1 MAGMAMAAPQD
12 GYYVNGHRFE
22 LTLSKTDAA
31 YFNFLADMK
40 TIGWDFSKVIIVENN
55 QFADYQDAIDEGNI
69 SKVLKDN
76 AHLQVG
82 SLIPGTV
89 IPISNNGTE
98 GPSETV
104 SDTADDILYESTNTL
119 ATPSV
124 SVESGTS
131 EADAKALLD
140 ATVGVVGTKGENGTA
155 SIAWSIA
162 GYSAATAGDYTA
174 TGVLTLPDG
183 WSGSAPNVTATV
195 TVQGII
201 PPAYASTNDLE
212 VTSVSVDN
220 GTSEADAI
228 ALLDAT
234 VGVVGTKGENG
245 IASIAW
251 SIAGYNETTAGDY
264 TATGVLTLPEGWT
277 GSAPDVTADVTVKAP
292 AGPANA
298 VEAIEMAIANFAPA
312 SGSGTFTG
320 SIPSV
325 KVAGNVT
332 VEYVTMVPATT
343 KLNSS
348 SSKSSFLDV
357 NIQSAVISNLI
368 VGTVTANNFPFAEII
383 VGPTASG
390 TSLVSTGALS
400 SDADNYYIQL
410 TNVDCPQ
417 SLLDIFTKAANL
429 NSSYGMSFSNQKLTC
444 KIKISKTSGRVV
456 SVDNITVVGTTKV
469 TKSTLNMANGSYSNT
484 FSCSSF
490 TLTY

>member
-1 MAGMAMAAPQD
+1 MKRKVLASILCLVFLFSMAGMAMAAPQD

-140 ATVGVVGTKGENGTA
+140 ATVGVVGTKGENGT
-155 SIAWSIA
+155 
-162 GYSAATAGDYTA
+162 
-174 TGVLTLPDG
+174 
-183 WSGSAPNVTATV
+183 
-195 TVQGII
+195 
-201 PPAYASTNDLE
+201 
-212 VTSVSVDN
+212 
-220 GTSEADAI
+220 
-228 ALLDAT
+228 
-234 VGVVGTKGENG
+234 
-245 IASIAW
+245 ASIAW